1 MGYKWQQQIKP
12 KGGFYPETKV
22 YFDGSHYI
30 AIPHT
35 ERPYRPRNK
44 PVEEVITVA
53 DEKSV
58 DSEKTPTDTVCNEQN
73 NSAPAEKADALIGV
87 ENSETPPNMAEAPQK
102 SGVKITKKQLFEQL
116 YKELLF
122 HKKAERREKIIEAML
137 PYFQDEESAVEYV
150 DRNLERKR
158 RNLIARR
165 IRFTRKANLQE
176 FNYFVTFTY
185 DSALHTEDSFRKKL
199 KSTLGHFCSRKH
211 WCYMGVWEHSP
222 EKKRLHFHGIFNVP
236 DGTMPGKLEPVN
248 SYSFATHRR
257 QITNQNSYF
266 LREFGRNDFKPIEG
280 NGDIYSAMAY
290 IMKYIEKSGEK
301 IVYSKGLSQFF
312 ISDIMVK
319 DVVCKIGLEDSKLLL
334 FDNFT
339 CWDEGVKI
347 GTVSPET
354 IAQMRK
360 SN

>member
-1 MGYKWQQQIKP
+1 MRDKWQQQIKP
-12 KGGFYPETKV
+12 KGGFYPEAKV

-35 ERPYRPRNK
+35 ERSCRPRTK
-44 PVEEVITVA
+44 SIEEVITVA

-58 DSEKTPTDTVCNEQN
+58 ETEKPSNDTACNELS

-87 ENSETPPNMAEAPQK
+87 EKIANSTDTAPMEE
-102 SGVKITKKQLFEQL
+102 GGIKITKKQLFEQL
-116 YKELLF
+116 YKELIF
-122 HKKAERREKIIEAML
+122 NKYSERRNKIIKAML
-137 PYFQDEESAVEYV
+137 PYFQDEESTAEYV
-150 DRNLERKR
+150 DINLYRKR

-165 IRFTRKANLQE
+165 IRLTRKANLQN

-185 DSALHTEDSFRKKL
+185 DSAIHTEDSFKKRL
-199 KSTLGHFCSRKH
+199 KKTLSNFCYRKH
-211 WCYMGVWEHSP
+211 WKYIGVWERSP
-222 EKKRLHFHGIFNVP
+222 EKKRLHFHGIFHIPEN
-236 DGTMPGKLEPVN
+236 TLPGKMEELN
-248 SYSFATHRR
+248 SYSFTAHKR

-266 LREFGRNDFKPIEG
+266 AREFGRNDFRVIEG
-280 NGDIYSAMAY
+280 DGDIYSAIAY
-290 IMKYIEKSGEK
+290 ILKYIEKSDEK
-301 IVYSKGLSQFF
+301 IVYSKGLPQYF

-319 DVVCKIGLEDSKLLL
+319 DVVCNIGLEESKLLL

-339 CWDEGVKI
+339 CWDAGVKV